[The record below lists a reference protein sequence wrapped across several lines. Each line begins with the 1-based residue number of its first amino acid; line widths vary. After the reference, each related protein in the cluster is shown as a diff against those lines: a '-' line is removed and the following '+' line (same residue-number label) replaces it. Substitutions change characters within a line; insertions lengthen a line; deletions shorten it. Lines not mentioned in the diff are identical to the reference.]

1 MGTRRRSA
9 RRFPLRRAGLSPGR
23 TGRRRKAPPPKP
35 DLPELSAH
43 RWHEKDAELA
53 ETGMGTVARRL
64 PGVIAQATGLAWR
77 ASRIDTLA
85 TISLNLVAGIFTAF
99 WLLATTGVLTALFSG
114 GPTPGRVRDAL
125 PSLALVAGAVGLRAG
140 LQACAGWAQSRLRP
154 QVQRLAELRLYEA
167 TTAVHLAALDDS
179 DFLDELQRA
188 QTRGLNS
195 APRVVQQAVDVLT
208 GAVGMV
214 AAAGTLGVLHPL
226 LLPLLLLTAVP
237 EGWAS
242 LRSARMQYLTMLALV
257 EVARRKWI
265 LSDLMVERE
274 HAAEV
279 RSFTMRPFLLD
290 QYDRSAAYQRTV
302 ELDLARR
309 QTIAK
314 VTGDMLKGVATAA
327 VYIALG
333 VMLWKG
339 AVPLAVAG
347 TAVLAIRSGQSSLVN
362 LVFAVNQCYEEGL
375 YFGDYLAFCAKAEG
389 RIPRRALPSAP
400 ASAGTSE
407 PLAGT
412 SEPLAGTSERL
423 AETARE
429 RIPDDF
435 ARIAVD
441 DVTFTYP
448 GSDAPSLHGVSLHLD
463 KGEVVALVGENGSG
477 KTTLAK
483 IMAGLYDP
491 DSGEV
496 RWDDV
501 PLTKVAPQDVWERI
515 AVIAQQYTHWPMT
528 ARQNITMGR
537 GRDQDGRERVPS
549 EGDGGGDGESDGG
562 GEDPEVLVAAR
573 ASGADEVVEGLA
585 HGYDTLLD
593 RRFKGGAELS
603 GGQWQRLAVARGFFR
618 DAPLLI
624 CDEPT
629 AALDARA
636 EHNLFERIRTH
647 ADGRTVLLITHRL
660 ASVRYADRIYVL
672 ERGRV
677 IEEGDHAALMA
688 GGGLYADLYSLQ
700 AAAYANGAPHP
711 RPATDAE
718 GAGDAQAAG

>member
-1 MGTRRRSA
+1 
-9 RRFPLRRAGLSPGR
+9 
-23 TGRRRKAPPPKP
+23 
-35 DLPELSAH
+35 
-43 RWHEKDAELA
+43 
-53 ETGMGTVARRL
+53 MGTVARRL
-64 PGVIAQATGLAWR
+64 PAVIAQATGLAWR
-77 ASRIDTLA
+77 ASRVDTLA
-85 TISLNLVAGIFTAF
+85 AISLNLFAGIFTAF
-99 WLLATTGVLTALFSG
+99 WLLATTGVLTALFST

-125 PSLALVAGAVGLRAG
+125 PSLALVAGAVGMRAG
-140 LQACAGWAQSRLRP
+140 LLACAGWAQSRLNP
-154 QVQRLAELRLYEA
+154 QVQRLAELRLYET

-188 QTRGLNS
+188 QSRGMNS
-195 APRVVQQAVDVLT
+195 APRVVMQAVDVLT

-309 QTIAK
+309 QTVAK

-327 VYIALG
+327 VYLALG
-333 VMLWKG
+333 IMLWKG

-347 TAVLAIRSGQSSLVN
+347 TAVLAIRSGQTSLVN

-389 RIPRRALPSAP
+389 RIPRRALTD
-400 ASAGTSE
+400 GQ
-407 PLAGT
+407 
-412 SEPLAGTSERL
+412 ERL
-423 AETARE
+423 
-429 RIPDDF
+429 PDDF
-435 ARIAVD
+435 ARITVD

-448 GSDAPSLHGVSLHLD
+448 GSDAPSLHGVSLHMR

-483 IMAGLYDP
+483 VMAGLYDP
-491 DSGEV
+491 DAGEV
-496 RWDDV
+496 RWDEV
-501 PLTKVAPQDVWERI
+501 ALTKVAPQDVWARI
-515 AVIAQQYTHWPMT
+515 AVIAQRYTHWPMT

-537 GRDQDGRERVPS
+537 DRAF
-549 EGDGGGDGESDGG
+549 DGE
-562 GEDPEVLVAAR
+562 GEDPSVLVAAR
-573 ASGADEVVEGLA
+573 ASGADEVVDGLA

-672 ERGRV
+672 EGGRV

-688 GGGLYADLYSLQ
+688 HGGIYADLYSLQ
-700 AAAYANGAPHP
+700 AAAYGNGTP
-711 RPATDAE
+711 RPAKNSRPAE
-718 GAGDAQAAG
+718 ESRVAGLDVAD

>member
-1 MGTRRRSA
+1 MAGRRRRSRWI
-9 RRFPLRRAGLSPGR
+9 RRRG
-23 TGRRRKAPPPKP
+23 GRRRVEIGTGLE
-35 DLPELSAH
+35 LPELSAH
-43 RWHEKDAELA
+43 RWHEKDRELA
-53 ETGMGTVARRL
+53 ETGLGTVARRL
-64 PGVIAQATGLAWR
+64 PAVIAQAAGLAWR
-77 ASRIDTLA
+77 ASRADTVA
-85 TISLNLVAGIFTAF
+85 TISLNLAAGFFTAF
-99 WLLATTGVLTALFSG
+99 WLLATTGVLTALFSAA
-114 GPTPGRVRDAL
+114 PTPSRVRDAL
-125 PSLALVAGAVGLRAG
+125 PSLALVAGAVALRAA
-140 LQACAGWAQSRLRP
+140 LQACAGWSQSRLDP

-167 TTAVHLAALDDS
+167 ATAVDLTALDDS
-179 DFLDELQRA
+179 DFLDEMQRA
-188 QTRGLNS
+188 QTRGMMS

-208 GAVGMV
+208 GLVGMV

-237 EGWAS
+237 EGWAAV
-242 LRSARMQYLTMLALV
+242 RSARMRYLTMLSLV

-265 LSDLMVERE
+265 LSDLMVERK

-290 QYDRSAAYQRTV
+290 QYDRSAAYQRSV

-309 QTIAK
+309 QTIAR
-314 VTGDMLKGVATAA
+314 VTGDMLKGLATAL

-333 VMLWKG
+333 AMLWKG

-347 TAVLAIRSGQSSLVN
+347 TAVLAIRSGQSSLAN

-375 YFGDYLAFCAKAEG
+375 YFGDYLGFCDAAEK
-389 RIPRRALPSAP
+389 RIPHRALAP
-400 ASAGTSE
+400 AE
-407 PLAGT
+407 DRR
-412 SEPLAGTSERL
+412 RL
-423 AETARE
+423 
-429 RIPDDF
+429 PDDF
-435 ARIAVD
+435 ARIRVR
-441 DVTFTYP
+441 DVVFTYP
-448 GSDAPSLHGVSLHLD
+448 GADAPSLNGVSLDLR

-491 DSGEV
+491 DAGEV
-496 RWDDV
+496 RWDEV
-501 PLTKVAPQDVWERI
+501 PLAAVPPQDVWERI
-515 AVIAQQYTHWPMT
+515 AVIAQEYTHWPMT

-537 GRDQDGRERVPS
+537 GADGPDGRAE
-549 EGDGGGDGESDGG
+549 G
-562 GEDPEVLVAAR
+562 GEEDPAMLAAAR
-573 ASGADEVVEGLA
+573 AAGADEVVAELSR
-585 HGYDTLLD
+585 GYGTLLD
-593 RRFKGGAELS
+593 RRFKGGADLS

-636 EHNLFERIRTH
+636 EHQLFERIRTH

-672 ERGRV
+672 ERGEV

-688 GGGLYADLYSLQ
+688 RGGLYADLYSLQ
-700 AAAYANGAPHP
+700 AAAYAADGPQ
-711 RPATDAE
+711 
-718 GAGDAQAAG
+718 AQAG

>member
-1 MGTRRRSA
+1 MGTRRRFS
-9 RRFPLRRAGLSPGR
+9 RRAGSG
-23 TGRRRKAPPPKP
+23 GRRDRRPRGARPEAAG
-35 DLPELSAH
+35 LPELTTH
-43 RWHEKDAELA
+43 TWHAKDLELA
-53 ETGMGTVARRL
+53 ETGLVTVARRL
-64 PGVIAQATGLAWR
+64 PAVIAQATRLAWR
-77 ASRIDTLA
+77 ASPADTAA
-85 TISLNLVAGIFTAF
+85 TISLNLLAGVFTAF
-99 WLLATTGVLTALFSG
+99 WLLATTGVLTALFSA
-114 GPTPGRVRDAL
+114 GPTPDRVRDAL
-125 PSLALVAGAVGLRAG
+125 PSLALVAGAVALRAG
-140 LQACAGWAQSRLRP
+140 LQACAGWSQSRLNP

-188 QTRGLNS
+188 QTRGMTS

-208 GAVGMV
+208 GTVGMA

-226 LLPLLLLTAVP
+226 LLPLLLLTALP

-242 LRSARMQYLTMLALV
+242 VRSARMQYLTMLSLV

-265 LSDLMVERE
+265 LSDLMVQRE

-279 RSFTMRPFLLD
+279 RSFTMRPFLLE
-290 QYDRSAAYQRTV
+290 QYDRQAAHQRGV

-309 QTIAK
+309 QTVAK
-314 VTGDMLKGVATAA
+314 VSGDVLKGIATAA

-333 VMLWKG
+333 FMLWNG

-375 YFGDYLAFCAKAEG
+375 YFGDYLSFCEKAER
-389 RIPRRALPSAP
+389 RIPRRALPAAP
-400 ASAGTSE
+400 EAHG
-407 PLAGT
+407 
-412 SEPLAGTSERL
+412 RL
-423 AETARE
+423 
-429 RIPDDF
+429 PDDF
-435 ARIAVD
+435 GRIRVR
-441 DVTFTYP
+441 DVMFTYP
-448 GSDAPSLHGVSLHLD
+448 GADAPSLNGISLDLRR
-463 KGEVVALVGENGSG
+463 GEVVALVGENGSG

-491 DSGEV
+491 DAGEV
-496 RWDDV
+496 GWDDV
-501 PLTKVAPQDVWERI
+501 PLTKVPPQEVWERI
-515 AVIAQQYTHWPMT
+515 AVIAQNYTHWPMT

-537 GRDQDGRERVPS
+537 GGEHVP
-549 EGDGGGDGESDGG
+549 GGAES
-562 GEDPEVLVAAR
+562 PALLAAAR
-573 ASGADEVVEGLA
+573 ASGADEVVDGLA
-585 HGYDTLLD
+585 RGYDTLLD

-636 EHNLFERIRTH
+636 EHQLFERIRTH

-672 ERGRV
+672 EHGKV

-688 GGGLYADLYSLQ
+688 RGGVYADLYSLQ
-700 AAAYANGAPHP
+700 AAAYAAAP
-711 RPATDAE
+711 
-718 GAGDAQAAG
+718 AGEPDV